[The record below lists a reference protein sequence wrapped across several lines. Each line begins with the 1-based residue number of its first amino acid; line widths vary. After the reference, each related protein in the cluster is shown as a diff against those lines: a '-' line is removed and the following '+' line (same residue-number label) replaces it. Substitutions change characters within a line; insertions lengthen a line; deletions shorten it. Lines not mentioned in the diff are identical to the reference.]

1 MRALWL
7 LIAIA
12 SAAGTA
18 GAGERRF
25 PPPEFDTGYAI
36 PSDRPLPAPRDQAA
50 EYRDVVGL
58 FMALSLAT
66 VLALLVRSRRWI
78 VAVMLV
84 FLVWFGLVRRGCI
97 CPIGAIQDVSE
108 ALLGGGYA
116 VPLTVAAFFLI
127 PLVFAA
133 LFGRTFCG
141 AVCPLGAVQDLVALK
156 PVKVPAAA
164 EHALGLLRYVYLAA
178 AVVLAVTGSAYL
190 ICRYDPFVGLFRLSA
205 SAEMLLLAGCVLAV
219 GVFVARPYCRYICPY
234 GAILGVLSRLS
245 WRHATITPDE
255 CIRCRLCEDSCPFG
269 AIDAPT
275 EPLTEPRRRAGRR
288 RLALLLL
295 LAPVL
300 VIAGGW
306 GGGLTGAY
314 LATAHLTVRTADRV
328 RMEETGQ
335 VTGTDLLSDAFR
347 ATGRSRKDLYADAVA
362 VRAQF
367 DSRWALPGGVRI
379 GWAHLMGGFI
389 GLVVAAKLIA
399 LSIHRTRTDYVPNRA
414 RCLSCGRCFSYC
426 PKGRK
431 GGGRGGRGEKQR

>member
-190 ICRYDPFVGLFRLSA
+190 ICRYDPFVGIFRLSA
-205 SAEMLLLAGCVLAV
+205 GATMFIVGGCMLLVSLFV
-219 GVFVARPYCRYICPY
+219 GRPYCRYLCPL
-234 GAILGVLSRLS
+234 GAIFRLLAS
-245 WRHATITPDE
+245 VSKRRVAITPEE
-255 CIRCRLCEDSCPFG
+255 CVRCRLCADACPFG
-269 AIDAPT
+269 AIRAPSQPPAAK
-275 EPLTEPRRRAGRR
+275 ERPAGRR
-288 RLALLLL
+288 RLAMLLLL
-295 LAPVL
+295 LPLLA
-300 VIAGGW
+300 AGG
-306 GGGLTGAY
+306 GFAGSLAAAPLTRMHY
-314 LATAHLTVRTADRV
+314 TVRLAECV
-328 RMEETGQ
+328 SAEQAGQ
-335 VTGTDLLSDAFR
+335 VEGTTNASDAFR
-347 ATGRSRKDLYADAVA
+347 KTARPLADLYRDALA
-362 VRAQF
+362 KRAEF
-367 DSRWALPGGVRI
+367 YWGGWIAGAFLGVVI
-379 GWAHLMGGFI
+379 GG
-389 GLVVAAKLIA
+389 KLISLA
-399 LSIHRTRTDYVPNRA
+399 VHRTREDWTADPA
-414 RCLSCGRCFSYC
+414 RCLACGRCFEAC
-426 PKGRK
+426 PVERN
-431 GGGRGGRGEKQR
+431 RRARRPPQTQVRDDE